1 MYNKEE
7 KMKDSELKKLQ
18 TLIEN
23 GTPEKFYDWRVWR
36 RLRQEV
42 LKLDNFECQ
51 NCKAKGRYKKGYIVH
66 HIKHLVDR
74 PDLALSIFDGKERQ
88 LVTLCK
94 DCHEKEHPESLKQF
108 AQCNEHVTEE
118 RWD

>member
-1 MYNKEE
+1 MTDTQFAK
-7 KMKDSELKKLQ
+7 LKS
-18 TLIEN
+18 LIEN
-23 GTPEKFYDWRVWR
+23 GTPEKFYSWRAWK
-36 RLRQEV
+36 RLRQTV

-51 NCKAKGRYKKGYIVH
+51 HCKAKGKYKKGYIVH

-74 PDLALSIFDGKERQ
+74 PDLALSVFDGEERQ

-94 DCHEKEHPESLKQF
+94 ACHEEEHPESLRQVVMSS
-108 AQCNEHVTEE
+108 EPVTVE